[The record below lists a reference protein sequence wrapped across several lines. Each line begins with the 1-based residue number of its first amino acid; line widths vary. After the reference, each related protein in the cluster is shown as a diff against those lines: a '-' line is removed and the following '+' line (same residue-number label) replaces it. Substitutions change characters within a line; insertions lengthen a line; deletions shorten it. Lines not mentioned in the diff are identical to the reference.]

1 MNKVSTV
8 STRRSVVS
16 AILLAILVVGAGYL
30 AATEKK
36 AEQGYLGVSI
46 NSLSHQDKKD
56 LGIGHGVL
64 VTDVV
69 KEGPAEK
76 AGIKK
81 GDVIQSVNGEKMT
94 EPGEVTQIIRSL
106 APGAQAKIK
115 LLRANK
121 PVDLT
126 VTLGK
131 FEVKDLDFA
140 FVGGKTAY
148 LGVLLQELNEDLA
161 PYFGVKPGEGTLIL
175 DVEKDSPANKAGL
188 KGGDVIQ
195 VVDGEAAGKPA
206 DVSRI
211 LAELKIGDKIE
222 IKVIRQKKQETVKVE
237 LGERPGMKIFH
248 LPEMKMLEKGEFK
261 EMKLPHMEK
270 KIVIDPEKI
279 NEKVKEAM
287 KKFQAELP
295 KKIRQIK
302 ETIYI

>member
-1 MNKVSTV
+1 VNKLNTV
-8 STRRSVVS
+8 ATRRSVVS

-81 GDVIQSVNGEKMT
+81 GDVIQFVNGEKMT
-94 EPGEVTQIIRSL
+94 EPEEVTQIIRSL
-106 APGAQAKIK
+106 APGFQAKIK

-131 FEVKDLDFA
+131 FEAKDLDFA
-140 FVGGKTAY
+140 FFTGKSAY
-148 LGVLLQELNEDLA
+148 LGVQLQELNEDLA
-161 PYFGVKPGEGTLIL
+161 PYFGVKAGEGALIL

-195 VVDGEAAGKPA
+195 EVDGEAVGKPA

-222 IKVIRQKKQETVKVE
+222 VKVIRQKKQETVKVE
-237 LGERPGMKIFH
+237 LGERPGVQMFH
-248 LPEMKMLEKGEFK
+248 LPEMKMLEKGE
-261 EMKLPHMEK
+261 K
-270 KIVIDPEKI
+270 KIVIAPEKI

-287 KKFQAELP
+287 KKFQKELP
-295 KKIRQIK
+295 KKLQQLK